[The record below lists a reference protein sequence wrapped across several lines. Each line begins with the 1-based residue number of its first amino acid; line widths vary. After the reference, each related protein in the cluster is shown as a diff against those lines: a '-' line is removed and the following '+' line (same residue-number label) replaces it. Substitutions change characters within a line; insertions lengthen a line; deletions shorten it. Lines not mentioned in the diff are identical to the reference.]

1 MQVSKKHRDAMA
13 EMLSMSTDKDTIV
26 RIVLEETK
34 DMNLDSERLSNLN
47 NISLKAW
54 DHLGCRIWGEYPS
67 KLGPRTLSGRVCLLK
82 EVVRQIQD
90 GTIQRV
96 DTAVSLDQPLSK

>member
-1 MQVSKKHRDAMA
+1 MS

-26 RIVLEETK
+26 RIVLDCTK
-34 DMNLDSERLSNLN
+34 DMDLDSLSNLN

-54 DHLGCRIWGEYPS
+54 DWLGCQIWGEYPS
-67 KLGPRTLSGRVCLLK
+67 RLGPRTLLDRVCLLK

-90 GTIQRV
+90 GTIQR
-96 DTAVSLDQPLSK
+96 T

>member
-13 EMLSMSTDKDTIV
+13 EMLSMSTDKDRIV
-26 RIVLEETK
+26 RMVLDETK
-34 DMNLDSERLSNLN
+34 DIDLDSLSNLN
-47 NISLKAW
+47 RISLKAW
-54 DHLGCRIWGEYPS
+54 DYLGCRIWGEYPS

>member
-13 EMLSMSTDKDTIV
+13 EMLSMSTDKDRIV
-26 RIVLEETK
+26 RMVLDETK
-34 DMNLDSERLSNLN
+34 DIDLDSLSNLN
-47 NISLKAW
+47 RISLKAW

-67 KLGPRTLSGRVCLLK
+67 KLGPRTLSGRVFLLK

>member
-26 RIVLEETK
+26 RIVLEQTK
-34 DMNLDSERLSNLN
+34 DMNLDSLSNLN
-47 NISLKAW
+47 KISLKAW
-54 DHLGCRIWGEYPS
+54 DYLGCQIWGEYPS
-67 KLGPRTLSGRVCLLK
+67 KLGPRTLSNRVCLLK

-90 GTIQRV
+90 GTIQR
-96 DTAVSLDQPLSK
+96 T